1 MYGDLC
7 GRTLGRRGGRFEEPR
22 KARAKGL
29 ISKAL
34 QVDAGTVPFRGGF
47 EVGKC
52 VWSTIVAPA
61 NASQFLFLSLS
72 LVASGV
78 HALIVEEDA
87 THYLMAIEV

>member
-1 MYGDLC
+1 VYGDLC
-7 GRTLGRRGGRFEEPR
+7 GGTLGRRGGRFEEPR

-34 QVDAGTVPFRGGF
+34 QVDAGLGTLSRRLRGW
-47 EVGKC
+47 E
-52 VWSTIVAPA
+52 VWSTIVASA